1 MANSKIGVY
10 GAFYFFG
17 GIVTL
22 ALPIVYFVLPETK
35 DLSLEIIQNYFT
47 PVKTIFYVDINE
59 NWFFLI
65 TIILLLLEYEIDSTS
80 WIKYFATH

>member
-1 MANSKIGVY
+1 MFFKKIFQLYPILANSKIGVY

-47 PVKTIFYVDINE
+47 PIKTVFYVDINE
-59 NWFFLI
+59 N
-65 TIILLLLEYEIDSTS
+65 
-80 WIKYFATH
+80 